1 VTTDPTIPASVR
13 PLAVRRLGRVRYA
26 DGLALQAELVR
37 DRQAG
42 LVPDTLLLL
51 EHDPVF
57 TLGQNARPENVLAP
71 PEVLRARGFDVH
83 QTGRGGDVTYHG
95 PGQLVAYPIL
105 NLSPDRCDIHLYLRD
120 LEEVMI
126 RTCADYGL
134 EAGRV
139 DKMTGTWIAGRKVG
153 AIGVRVSRWVTSHG
167 LALNV
172 NTDLEA
178 FRHIVPCGLAGHDVT
193 SLARETG
200 RPLALGDVT
209 NRLLHHFTALFGRT
223 AI

>member
-1 VTTDPTIPASVR
+1 VTTPKAAPAAVR

-26 DGLALQAELVR
+26 DGLTLQADLVR
-37 DRQAG
+37 ERQAG
-42 LVPDTLLLL
+42 QVPDTLLLL

-57 TLGQNARPENVLAP
+57 TLGQNARRENVLAP
-71 PEVLRARGFDVH
+71 AEVLRAQGFDVH
-83 QTGRGGDVTYHG
+83 DTGRGGDVTYHG

-105 NLSPDRCDIHLYLRD
+105 SLSPDRCDIHLYLRD

-134 EAGRV
+134 AALRV

-178 FRHIVPCGLAGHDVT
+178 FRHIVPCGLAGHEVT
-193 SLARETG
+193 SLARERG
-200 RPLALGDVT
+200 RPLALGDVM
-209 NRLLHHFTALFGRT
+209 NRLVHHFTEVFGRT
-223 AI
+223 AV